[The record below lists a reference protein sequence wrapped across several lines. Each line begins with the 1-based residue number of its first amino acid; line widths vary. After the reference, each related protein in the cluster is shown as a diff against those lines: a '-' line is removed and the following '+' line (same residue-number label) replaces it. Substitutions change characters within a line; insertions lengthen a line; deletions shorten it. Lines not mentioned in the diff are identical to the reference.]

1 MSEAPPRPLTGCT
14 GNLPSFVIFAAK
26 SRWFSV
32 FASLMVMSGSGTIYL
47 FGTYSKELKTT
58 FGYDQET
65 LNLLGFFKDLG
76 ANIGIFAG
84 LIAEVTPT
92 WLVLLIGAA
101 MNFFGYFMMWLGVRG
116 KIAKPEIWH
125 MCVYM
130 YIAANS
136 LSFVNTGVMVTC
148 VKNFPQSRGIMI
160 GLLKGYIGLSGAII
174 TQIYLALYGFQDR
187 RALILLIGWL
197 PAAIS
202 VVFLCTIRPIK
213 ITAAV
218 ENQQQKRQHKVFFR
232 FLYVSIV
239 LALFLMAMTLTQ
251 KSVVFPRV
259 AQATTAAVV
268 CFLLLIPLV
277 IIIREELVSWT
288 LTKQEPRRIAL
299 EETQE
304 LELDQEIKPK
314 GTSFFSNIFKKPP
327 RGEDYTI
334 LQAILSIDMLL
345 IFIATL
351 FGLGSSFT
359 ATDNLG
365 QIGEALGYK
374 PQTINTFVSLISI
387 WNFFGRI
394 FSGFVSEI
402 LLTRYKIPRPLMLT
416 VVLTLEGI
424 AYLLVAFAFPGSLY
438 IASVIIGFTLGAQ
451 LPLALAII
459 SEVFGLK
466 YYSTLFNCGHLAS
479 PLGSYLLNV
488 RVTGMLYDKE
498 AEKEL
503 ARLGLHRIKGQDL
516 TCIGTRCYKLSF
528 TVLTATTLVSA
539 LASLILLM
547 RTFKFYRSDIYKKFR
562 ENTENVVE
570 AVHTDNV
577 VEAVHTDN
585 VYKKFRENTENVV
598 EAVRTENVVE
608 AVHTDNV
615 VEAVHTDNVVEAV
628 HTENVVEAVHTD
640 NVVEAVH
647 TEMASSS
654 PAPIH

>member
-1 MSEAPPRPLTGCT
+1 
-14 GNLPSFVIFAAK
+14 
-26 SRWFSV
+26 
-32 FASLMVMSGSGTIYL
+32 MSGSGTIYL

-174 TQIYLALYGFQDR
+174 TQIYLALYGFQDK

-218 ENQQQKRQHKVFFR
+218 ENQQQKRLHKVFFR

-259 AQATTAAVV
+259 AQATTAAV
-268 CFLLLIPLV
+268 
-277 IIIREELVSWT
+277 ELVSWT

-304 LELDQEIKPK
+304 QGQRDQGPQELELDQEIKPK
-314 GTSFFSNIFKKPP
+314 
-327 RGEDYTI
+327 
-334 LQAILSIDMLL
+334 AILSIDMLL

-424 AYLLVAFAFPGSLY
+424 AYLLIAFAFPGSLY

-498 AEKEL
+498 ARKEL

-547 RTFKFYRSDIYKKFR
+547 RTLKFYRSDIYKKFR
-562 ENTENVVE
+562 ENTE
-570 AVHTDNV
+570 
-577 VEAVHTDN
+577 
-585 VYKKFRENTENVV
+585 
-598 EAVRTENVVE
+598 
-608 AVHTDNV
+608 
-615 VEAVHTDNVVEAV
+615 NVVEAV

-647 TEMASSS
+647 TENTENVVEAVHTDNVVEAVHTENVVEAVHTEMASSS
-654 PAPIH
+654 PAPTH

>member
-1 MSEAPPRPLTGCT
+1 
-14 GNLPSFVIFAAK
+14 
-26 SRWFSV
+26 
-32 FASLMVMSGSGTIYL
+32 MSGSGTIYL

-101 MNFFGYFMMWLGVRG
+101 MNFFGYLMMWLGVTG

-136 LSFVNTGVMVTC
+136 LGFVNTGVMVTC

-259 AQATTAAVV
+259 AQATTAAV
-268 CFLLLIPLV
+268 
-277 IIIREELVSWT
+277 ELVSWT

-304 LELDQEIKPK
+304 QGQRDQGPQELELDQEIKPK
-314 GTSFFSNIFKKPP
+314 
-327 RGEDYTI
+327 
-334 LQAILSIDMLL
+334 AILSIDMLL

-424 AYLLVAFAFPGSLY
+424 AYLLIAFAFPGSLY

-547 RTFKFYRSDIYKKFR
+547 RTLKFYRSDIYKKFR

-598 EAVRTENVVE
+598 EAVHTENVVE
-608 AVHTDNV
+608 AVHTDNVVEAVHTVSVVEAVHMDNVVEAVHTDNVVEAVHTVSV

-628 HTENVVEAVHTD
+628 HTENVVEAM
-640 NVVEAVH
+640 H

-654 PAPIH
+654 PAPTH

>member
-1 MSEAPPRPLTGCT
+1 
-14 GNLPSFVIFAAK
+14 
-26 SRWFSV
+26 
-32 FASLMVMSGSGTIYL
+32 
-47 FGTYSKELKTT
+47 
-58 FGYDQET
+58 
-65 LNLLGFFKDLG
+65 
-76 ANIGIFAG
+76 
-84 LIAEVTPT
+84 
-92 WLVLLIGAA
+92 
-101 MNFFGYFMMWLGVRG
+101 MNFLGYFMMWLGVTG

-130 YIAANS
+130 CIAANS

-213 ITAAV
+213 ITAAA
-218 ENQQQKRQHKVFFR
+218 ENQQQKRQLKVFFR

-251 KSVVFPRV
+251 KSVVFPRA
-259 AQATTAAVV
+259 AQAMTAAVV
-268 CFLLLIPLV
+268 CFLLLIPLL

-288 LTKQEPRRIAL
+288 LTKQEPHRIAL
-299 EETQE
+299 EETQEQGQPDQGPQE

-314 GTSFFSNIFKKPP
+314 GTSLFSNIFKKPP

-424 AYLLVAFAFPGSLY
+424 AYLLIAFAFPGSLY
-438 IASVIIGFTLGAQ
+438 IASVIVGFTLGAQ

-488 RVTGMLYDKE
+488 RVTGMLYDRE

-528 TVLTATTLVSA
+528 TVLTATTLISA

-547 RTFKFYRSDIYKKFR
+547 RTLKFYKSDIYKKFR

-570 AVHTDNV
+570 AVHT
-577 VEAVHTDN
+577 
-585 VYKKFRENTENVV
+585 ENVV
-598 EAVRTENVVE
+598 EADE
-608 AVHTDNV
+608 
-615 VEAVHTDNVVEAV
+615 
-628 HTENVVEAVHTD
+628 
-640 NVVEAVH
+640 

-654 PAPIH
+654 PAPTR